1 MAGNGHDFEFRAT
14 EFGQACSRCLAKA
27 MNRTVFEPSFF
38 DPFVEPV
45 SETVRGKRLAKAR
58 NKKCQVAGRG
68 CVKDVLERWNNRKL
82 HMNRLPLS
90 IFLLREDKP
99 PISNMLSAE
108 SDQVSTSLPCVK
120 SKRERKPRCRADRV
134 PFLESL
140 DFSER
145 PAMKTFGTAG

>member
-1 MAGNGHDFEFRAT
+1 
-14 EFGQACSRCLAKA
+14 
-27 MNRTVFEPSFF
+27 
-38 DPFVEPV
+38 
-45 SETVRGKRLAKAR
+45 
-58 NKKCQVAGRG
+58 
-68 CVKDVLERWNNRKL
+68 
-82 HMNRLPLS
+82 MNRLPLS